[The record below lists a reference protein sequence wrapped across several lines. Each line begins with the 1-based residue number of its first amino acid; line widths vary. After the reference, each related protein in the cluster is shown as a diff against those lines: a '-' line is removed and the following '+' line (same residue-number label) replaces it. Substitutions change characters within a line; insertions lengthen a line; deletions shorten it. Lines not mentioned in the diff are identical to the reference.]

1 MALPRTHTP
10 NRMPTRKA
18 YDTVS
23 LVDSI
28 VRLGGSVV
36 IIKRRLSVH
45 SIKRL
50 SVHDLE
56 RLSVYSGAVSIHD
69 VAGDELLCLPTRSG
83 ILRNGLLIYM
93 MAP

>member
-28 VRLGGSVV
+28 VRLGSSVV
-36 IIKRRLSVH
+36 IMKRRL

-93 MAP
+93 IAP